1 MNSEST
7 YSNDWKNRYSDL
19 IATPARA
26 VSMIGP
32 GQRVFVGTGC
42 AQPEVLV
49 QALTARAD
57 QLPGTEIVH
66 LLTQG
71 EAPYTE
77 KKMRENFRVNSF
89 FIAEN
94 VRDVIQKGMGDY
106 TPIFLSDIPRLFRSG
121 QIPLDV
127 ALVQI
132 TPPDE
137 RGICSLGISVDIVK
151 SAAENAAMVIAQVN
165 PRMPRTAGDCTLHV
179 EDLDVLVAVDLP
191 MLEYHEP
198 KTDETTRK
206 IGENVASLIDDGA
219 TIELGIGH
227 SSHAVVEFLYGK
239 KDLGLHTEMVSDCI
253 VGLIEAGVVTGERKN
268 LDTGKHVVSFCMGT
282 DKLYRFVDNNPS
294 FSFRPTEYVND
305 PFVIGRQNRMVA
317 VNGATE
323 VDLTG
328 QVCADS
334 IGTKFFSGIGGQVDF
349 NRGAA
354 RSTGGKAIIAL
365 PSTAEEGT
373 KSRIVTLLTP
383 GSGVVTTR
391 GDVHYV
397 VTEFGAAYLHG
408 KSIEERAIALISIA
422 HPDFREQLLREAI
435 EANYVRHEMVEVEGK
450 IRVGPQEL
458 KTSMT
463 LDDGTQIQ
471 FRAIKITDVRLIK
484 DLHYRL
490 SRSTIYYRFMRE
502 MKSIPHKEIQDFVY
516 MDHRRD
522 TAIVG
527 TIPAP
532 QGEEI
537 IAIGRYYLDTK
548 TNRAEVALV
557 VRDDWQNRG
566 IGGFL
571 LRYLIT
577 IAKRNGISGF
587 TAEVISSNRPMQE
600 IVHKSNCKVTSSLN
614 DGVYSFE
621 MDFSG
626 S

>member
-1 MNSEST
+1 MNTVLT
-7 YSNDWKNRYSDL
+7 YNNEWKDRYRDL
-19 IATPARA
+19 IATPAKA

-57 QLPGTEIVH
+57 ELPGTEIVH
-66 LLTQG
+66 LFTQG

-77 KKMRENFRVNSF
+77 KKLRENFRVNSF
-89 FIAEN
+89 FISEN
-94 VRDVIQKGMGDY
+94 VRDVIQRGMGDY
-106 TPIFLSDIPRLFRSG
+106 TPIFLSEIPRLFASG

-127 ALVQI
+127 ALIQI

-179 EDLDVLVAVDLP
+179 EDIDVLVAVDLP
-191 MLEYHEP
+191 ILEYHEP
-198 KTDETTRK
+198 KTDETIRK
-206 IGENVASLIDDGA
+206 IGENVASLIEDGA
-219 TIELGIGH
+219 TVELGIGH
-227 SSHAVVEFLYGK
+227 NSQAVVEFLYGK
-239 KDLGLHTEMVSDCI
+239 KDLGLHTEMISDSI
-253 VGLIEAGVVTGERKN
+253 VDLIKAGVVTGARKS

-282 DKLYRFVDNNPS
+282 NMLYEFIDNNPS

-317 VNGATE
+317 INGATE

-334 IGTKFFSGIGGQVDF
+334 LGTQFFSGIGGQVDF

-354 RSTGGKAIIAL
+354 RSSGGKAIIAL
-365 PSTAEEGT
+365 PSTTEDGR
-373 KSRIVTLLTP
+373 KSKILSVLTP

-397 VTEFGAAYLHG
+397 VTEYGAAYLHG
-408 KSIEERAIALISIA
+408 KSIEERAIALISIS
-422 HPDFREQLLREAI
+422 HPDFREQLMREAI
-435 EANYVRHEMVEVEGK
+435 EANYVRHEMTDVEGK
-450 IRVGPQEL
+450 IRVAPQEL

-471 FRAIKITDVRLIK
+471 FRSIKMTDVRLIK

-490 SRSTIYYRFMRE
+490 SKGTIYYRFMRE
-502 MKSIPHKEIQDFVY
+502 MRAIPHKEIQDFVY
-516 MDHRRD
+516 IDHRRD

-532 QGEEI
+532 HGEEI

-587 TAEVISSNRPMQE
+587 TAEVISSNRPMQA
-600 IVHKSNCKVTSSLN
+600 IVHKSNCRVTSRLN
-614 DGVYSFE
+614 DDIYSFE

>member
-1 MNSEST
+1 MNTPVSQS
-7 YSNDWKNRYSDL
+7 SDWKNKYKDL

-26 VSMIGP
+26 VSLVGP
-32 GQRVFVGTGC
+32 GQRVFIGTGC

-49 QALTARAD
+49 QALAARAD
-57 QLPGTEIVH
+57 ELPGTEIVH

-77 KKMRENFRVNSF
+77 KKLREHFRVNSF
-89 FIAEN
+89 FISEN
-94 VRDVIQKGMGDY
+94 VRDVIQQGLGDY
-106 TPIFLSDIPRLFRSG
+106 TPIFLSDIPRLFVSG

-127 ALVQI
+127 ALIQI

-165 PRMPRTAGDCTLHV
+165 PRMPRTSGDCTLHV
-179 EDLDVLVAVDLP
+179 EDIDVLVPVDIP
-191 MLEYHEP
+191 VLEYHEP
-198 KTDETTRK
+198 AADEITRK
-206 IGENVASLIDDGA
+206 IGENIASLIEDGS

-227 SSHAVVEFLYGK
+227 TSHAAVEFLYDK
-239 KDLGLHTEMVSDCI
+239 KDLGLHTEMISDSI
-253 VGLIEAGVVTGERKN
+253 VGLIKAGVLTGARKS
-268 LDTGKHVVSFCMGT
+268 LDPNRHVVSFCMGT
-282 DKLYRFVDNNPS
+282 ETLYQFVNNNPA

-305 PFVIGRQNRMVA
+305 PFIISQQNKMVA

-334 IGTKFFSGIGGQVDF
+334 VGTKFFSGIGGQVDF

-354 RSTGGKAIIAL
+354 RAPGGKAIIAL
-365 PSTAEEGT
+365 PSTTRDSGV
-373 KSRIVTLLTP
+373 SRIVTLLTP

-397 VTEFGAAYLHG
+397 VTEYGVAYLHG

-435 EANYVRHEMVEVEGK
+435 KANYIRQEMIEVEGK
-450 IRVGPQEL
+450 IRVAPQDL
-458 KTSMT
+458 KTSMI
-463 LDDGTQIQ
+463 LNDGTQIQ
-471 FRAIKITDVRLIK
+471 FRTIKFTDVRLIK
-484 DLHYRL
+484 DLHYSL
-490 SRSTIYYRFMRE
+490 SKGTMYYRFMRE
-502 MKSIPHKEIQDFVY
+502 MKFVPHKQIQDFVY
-516 MDHRRD
+516 IDHRRD

-532 QGEEI
+532 HGEEI
-537 IAIGRYYLDTK
+537 ITIGRYYLDTK

-587 TAEVISSNRPMQE
+587 TAEVISSNRSMQA
-600 IVHKSNCKVTSSLN
+600 IVHKSNCKVVSSLN
-614 DGVYSFE
+614 AGVYSFE
-621 MDFSG
+621 MDFAAT
-626 S
+626 

>member
-1 MNSEST
+1 MDAVTT
-7 YSNDWKNRYSDL
+7 YNNEWKDRYRDL
-19 IATPARA
+19 IATPAKA
-26 VSMIGP
+26 VSMIGA

-57 QLPGTEIVH
+57 ELPGTEIVH

-71 EAPYTE
+71 EAPYAE

-94 VRDVIQKGMGDY
+94 VRDVIQRGMGDY
-106 TPIFLSDIPRLFRSG
+106 TPIFLSDIPRLFVSG

-127 ALVQI
+127 ALIQI

-137 RGICSLGISVDIVK
+137 RGICSLGVSVDIVK

-165 PRMPRTAGDCTLHV
+165 PRMPRTTGDCTLNV
-179 EDLDVLVAVDLP
+179 EDIDVLVAVDLP
-191 MLEYHEP
+191 ILEYHEP
-198 KTDETTRK
+198 KTDEITRK
-206 IGENVASLIDDGA
+206 IGENVASLIEDGA

-227 SSHAVVEFLYGK
+227 NSHAVVEFLYGK
-239 KDLGLHTEMVSDCI
+239 KDLGLHTEMVSDSI
-253 VGLIEAGVVTGERKN
+253 VGLIEAGVVTGARKS

-282 DKLYRFVDNNPS
+282 DKLYRFVDDNPS

-354 RSTGGKAIIAL
+354 RSSGGKAIIAL
-365 PSTAEEGT
+365 PSTAENGK

-397 VTEFGAAYLHG
+397 VTEYGAAYLHG

-422 HPDFREQLLREAI
+422 HPDFREKLLREAI
-435 EANYVRHEMVEVEGK
+435 EENYVRHEMIDVEGK
-450 IRVGPQEL
+450 IRVAPQDL
-458 KTSMT
+458 KTSMI
-463 LDDGTQIQ
+463 LDDGTQIL
-471 FRAIKITDVRLIK
+471 FRTIKMTDVRLIK

-490 SRSTIYYRFMRE
+490 SKGTIYYRFMRE
-502 MKSIPHKEIQDFVY
+502 MKSIPHREIQDFVY
-516 MDHRRD
+516 IDHRRD

-587 TAEVISSNRPMQE
+587 TAEVISSNRPMQA
-600 IVHKSNCKVTSSLN
+600 IVHQSNCKVTSRLN
-614 DGVYSFE
+614 HNIYSFE

-626 S
+626 T

>member
-1 MNSEST
+1 MDTASKYN
-7 YSNDWKNRYSDL
+7 NDWKIKYKDL
-19 IATPARA
+19 IATPAKA

-49 QALTARAD
+49 QALTSRAD
-57 QLPGTEIVH
+57 ELPGTEIVH

-77 KKMRENFRVNSF
+77 KKLRENFRVNSF

-94 VRDVIQKGMGDY
+94 VRDVIQQGLGDY
-106 TPIFLSDIPRLFRSG
+106 TPIFLSDIPGLFVSG

-127 ALVQI
+127 ALIQI

-165 PRMPRTAGDCTLHV
+165 PRMPRTTGDCTLHV
-179 EDLDVLVAVDLP
+179 EDIDVLVAVDLP
-191 MLEYHEP
+191 ILEYHEP
-198 KTDETTRK
+198 KADETTQK
-206 IGENVASLIDDGA
+206 IGENVASLIEDGA

-227 SSHAVVEFLYGK
+227 SSHAVMEFLYDK
-239 KDLGLHTEMVSDCI
+239 KDLGLHTEMISDSI
-253 VGLIEAGVVTGERKN
+253 VGLIEAGVVTGNRKS
-268 LDTGKHVVSFCMGT
+268 LDPGKHVVSFCMGT
-282 DKLYRFVDNNPS
+282 DTLYKFVNNNPA

-305 PFVIGRQNRMVA
+305 PFVISQQNRMVA

-334 IGTKFFSGIGGQVDF
+334 VGTKFFSGIGGQVDF

-354 RSTGGKAIIAL
+354 RSSGGKAIIAL
-365 PSTAEEGT
+365 PSTAEGGK

-397 VTEFGAAYLHG
+397 VTEHGAAYLHG

-422 HPDFREQLLREAI
+422 HPDFREQLLKEAI
-435 EANYVRHEMVEVEGK
+435 QANYVRHEMIEVEGK
-450 IRVGPQEL
+450 IRVAPQEL
-458 KTSMT
+458 KTSMI
-463 LDDGTQIQ
+463 LDNGTQIQ
-471 FRAIKITDVRLIK
+471 FRTIKFTDGRLIK

-502 MKSIPHKEIQDFVY
+502 MKFIPHKEIQDFVY
-516 MDHRRD
+516 IDHRRD

-527 TIPAP
+527 TIPASH
-532 QGEEI
+532 GDEI

-557 VRDDWQNRG
+557 VRDDWQNKG

-587 TAEVISSNRPMQE
+587 TAEVISSNRPMQA
-600 IVHKSNCKVTSSLN
+600 IVHKSNCKITSKLN
-614 DGVYSFE
+614 DGIYSFE
-621 MDFSG
+621 MDFAAS
-626 S
+626 

>member
-1 MNSEST
+1 MNEIPST
-7 YSNDWKNRYSDL
+7 SNDWKNRYKDL

-32 GQRVFVGTGC
+32 GQRVFIGTGC

-57 QLPGTEIVH
+57 ELPGTEIVH

-71 EAPYTE
+71 EAPYAE
-77 KKMRENFRVNSF
+77 KKLRENFRVNSF

-94 VRDVIQKGMGDY
+94 VRDVIQQGMGDY
-106 TPIFLSDIPRLFRSG
+106 TPIFLSDIPRLFVSG
-121 QIPLDV
+121 QIPLDA
-127 ALVQI
+127 ALIQI

-165 PRMPRTAGDCTLHV
+165 PRMPRTTGDCTLHV
-179 EDLDVLVAVDLP
+179 EDIDVLVPVDLP
-191 MLEYHEP
+191 ILEYHEP
-198 KTDETTRK
+198 KADEITRK
-206 IGENVASLIDDGA
+206 IGENIASLIEDGA

-227 SSHAVVEFLYGK
+227 SSHAVVEFLYDR
-239 KDLGLHTEMVSDCI
+239 KDLGLHTEMVSDSI
-253 VGLIEAGVVTGERKN
+253 VGLIKAGVITGARKS
-268 LDTGKHVVSFCMGT
+268 LDSNKHVVSFCMGT
-282 DKLYRFVDNNPS
+282 DTLYEFVNNNPD

-305 PFVIGRQNRMVA
+305 PFIISQQSKMVA

-334 IGTKFFSGIGGQVDF
+334 VGTKFFSGIGGQVDF

-354 RSTGGKAIIAL
+354 RAAGGKAIIAL
-365 PSTAEEGT
+365 PSTTRDGKT
-373 KSRIVTLLTP
+373 SRIVTLLTP

-397 VTEFGAAYLHG
+397 VTEHGAAYLHG

-422 HPDFREQLLREAI
+422 HPDFREQLLKEAI
-435 EANYVRHEMVEVEGK
+435 QVNYVRHEMIEVEGK
-450 IRVGPQEL
+450 IRVAPQDL
-458 KTSMT
+458 KTSMI
-463 LDDGTQIQ
+463 LHDGTQIQ
-471 FRAIKITDVRLIK
+471 FRTIKFTDVRLIK

-490 SRSTIYYRFMRE
+490 SKGTMYYRFMRE
-502 MKSIPHKEIQDFVY
+502 MKYVPHKEIQDFVY
-516 MDHRRD
+516 IDHRRD

-532 QGEEI
+532 HGEEI

-548 TNRAEVALV
+548 TNKAEVALV

-577 IAKRNGISGF
+577 IARRNGISGF
-587 TAEVISSNRPMQE
+587 TAEIISSNRAMQA
-600 IVHKSNCKVTSSLN
+600 IVHKSNCQLTSKLN
-614 DGVYSFE
+614 AGVYSFE
-621 MDFSG
+621 LDFSA